1 MNLRFLVSSFIF
13 LYIQLQRTIAQFSDL
28 YPCQFP
34 TSYPYQHDEFD
45 SGISPCMMISEM
57 QSPYMQS
64 PFMQSPYMQSSYM
77 QIPYHNIQEDYYHS
91 PFMQSPFMQ
100 SPFMQSP
107 FIQSPFIQSPFMQS
121 PYIQSPFMQ
130 SPYMQSPYQYMQSPY
145 HHINEDYRQN
155 SLMKMLPMLL
165 MDKIKLAKTNN
176 NVFNNL
182 AGAGVIQVSQ
192 RNSKDDWAR
201 VTPPNSQI
209 GKNINF
215 QDYVR
220 KDYAVAKLDKINKQI
235 SNYIM
240 KRNEDMFN
248 HYHH

>member
-1 MNLRFLVSSFIF
+1 LRFLVSSFIF

-57 QSPYMQS
+57 QSPYMQN

-77 QIPYHNIQEDYYHS
+77 QSPYMQSPYMQSPYMQSSYMQSPYQNIQEDYYHS

-100 SPFMQSP
+100 SPFM
-107 FIQSPFIQSPFMQS
+107 
-121 PYIQSPFMQ
+121 QSPFMQ

-176 NVFNNL
+176 NVLDNL

-220 KDYAVAKLDKINKQI
+220 KDYAVAKLDRINKQI

-240 KRNEDMFN
+240 KRNQGMFN
-248 HYHH
+248 RYHH

>member
-1 MNLRFLVSSFIF
+1 
-13 LYIQLQRTIAQFSDL
+13 
-28 YPCQFP
+28 
-34 TSYPYQHDEFD
+34 
-45 SGISPCMMISEM
+45 MMISECKAHICKVHICK
-57 QSPYMQS
+57 SRITIFRKIIIIVHLCKAHLCKS
-64 PFMQSPYMQSSYM
+64 PFMQSP
-77 QIPYHNIQEDYYHS
+77 H
-91 PFMQSPFMQ
+91 
-100 SPFMQSP
+100 
-107 FIQSPFIQSPFMQS
+107 FIQSPF
-121 PYIQSPFMQ
+121 IQSPFMQ